1 MLYSPKNYG
10 LSQYSMSESFSAFAN
25 DEKWNLCVFSMFF
38 LKGGVFSGSCNGERS
53 RDVLKVALKQG
64 DTAARNSKEFAD

>member
-1 MLYSPKNYG
+1 
-10 LSQYSMSESFSAFAN
+10 
-25 DEKWNLCVFSMFF
+25 MFF